1 MRSAVRGVDPVFYG
15 IVPPGGAE
23 EVLIQHDAADPL
35 DQCLDISFY
44 WVLMLVTRSR
54 WVDADAIC
62 IEEMLRYS
70 AVVFRGASVA
80 ANSPNCMPMP
90 FEQVD
95 DLGDCGEEGL
105 R

>member
-1 MRSAVRGVDPVFYG
+1 MFYG

-23 EVLIQHDAADPL
+23 GVLIQHDAADSL
-35 DQCLDISFY
+35 NKSLGVSFY

-62 IEEMLRYS
+62 IEEMLRYG

-80 ANSPNCMPMP
+80 ANGPNCMPMP
-90 FEQVD
+90 FE
-95 DLGDCGEEGL
+95 
-105 R
+105 